1 VRKLTKLNPAHQTHH
16 QTCHSAHFSG
26 FCLLGAMSLVVQVSH
41 SINIS
46 SSVKQR
52 TVKWCRSTVSPEFP
66 QLHASCLLFSQSF
79 TLSPHISQQE
89 PSQGDEASDMVM
101 LDEDFPVSHT
111 CTVTLNV
118 TAQTVSVHLI
128 IQLAY
133 LALIST
139 MLDAFTYS
147 HSPR

>member
-1 VRKLTKLNPAHQTHH
+1 
-16 QTCHSAHFSG
+16 
-26 FCLLGAMSLVVQVSH
+26 
-41 SINIS
+41 
-46 SSVKQR
+46 
-52 TVKWCRSTVSPEFP
+52 
-66 QLHASCLLFSQSF
+66 
-79 TLSPHISQQE
+79 
-89 PSQGDEASDMVM
+89 MVM

-111 CTVTLNV
+111 CTVTLNA